1 MLTLPYMSGY
11 YLSSLSTTLGT
22 PERPLSDLGFKGY
35 LSYWCAV
42 VLRTLC
48 LFFYD
53 QQPSIQSC
61 LLPLSQA
68 LVTPTR
74 HKTSA
79 QTIAGNLAMAE
90 SRQRREILRI
100 RRALL
105 GSFRDK
111 DDARKVEDALT
122 DESKLNVA
130 KRLSKGWA
138 GEMQRPAE
146 SSADHK
152 ASNIEMNASSIPMVM
167 DPLLELTATIFETTL
182 DRLSQA
188 TNLRLDD
195 LCYAMA
201 ELGLL
206 SWAKAGDANQEVK
219 TITIS
224 QDAVRKAIEFNRIK
238 RPILDTNYIL
248 V

>member
-1 MLTLPYMSGY
+1 
-11 YLSSLSTTLGT
+11 
-22 PERPLSDLGFKGY
+22 
-35 LSYWCAV
+35 V
-42 VLRTLC
+42 VLRTLG

-68 LVTPTR
+68 LPTPTR

-79 QTIAGNLAMAE
+79 QTIAGNIAMAE
-90 SRQRREILRI
+90 ARQRREVLRI
-100 RRALL
+100 RRALI
-105 GSFRDK
+105 GSSRDK
-111 DDARKVEDALT
+111 DDATKVEEALT
-122 DESKLNVA
+122 EESKLNVA

-138 GEMQRPAE
+138 GEVQRPAE
-146 SSADHK
+146 ASADQK
-152 ASNIEMNASSIPMVM
+152 TATAAETTAISASIVT
-167 DPLLELTATIFETTL
+167 DQLLELTATSFETTL

-188 TNLRLDD
+188 SNLRLDD

-206 SWAKAGDANQEVK
+206 SWAKAGDADQEIK
-219 TITIS
+219 TITVS